1 MTINDTSNYGD
12 YWLEVSNSTVT
23 NLLLTTPDFTIV
35 ARPTSH
41 PDHNALVA
49 LYNSTNG
56 QSWNNNSGWL
66 NNDIPISSWFG
77 ITETNNRVTE
87 INLQNN
93 GMFGS
98 IPSEISQLSM
108 LTRFDVF
115 GNFIDGSIPTE
126 FGSLPNL
133 TWLDFRNNRLTG
145 SIPQELTNLNNL
157 FVMIVSNNNLSGTV
171 PDFTNLTTNGALDF
185 LWIDNNQFV
194 FADFE
199 NEFSTYT
206 IDIGDGFIYN
216 PQQFIDI
223 NRGIAGEIGETII
236 LESTLDLASLGS
248 NLNIDWFD
256 GETFDLLGSGETFD
270 ITINTANDYGSY
282 IYFVT
287 SSTLP
292 GLGLQSQPI
301 TIGPD
306 PSTHPDYDALIAIYN
321 ALDGPNWTDPW
332 DITAPIESW
341 DESFNVT
348 FDPVTNRVTNL
359 DLAARGL
366 SGTIPPEIGDLTEL
380 TNLSFFINDISGEIP
395 VELWS
400 LTNLVQ
406 AFLGAQESQLL
417 TLTNGIPP
425 EIANMQQLEW
435 LNLNGFN
442 YRNRFNQNYS
452 ISQI

>member
-1 MTINDTSNYGD
+1 
-12 YWLEVSNSTVT
+12 
-23 NLLLTTPDFTIV
+23 
-35 ARPTSH
+35 
-41 PDHNALVA
+41 
-49 LYNSTNG
+49 
-56 QSWNNNSGWL
+56 
-66 NNDIPISSWFG
+66 
-77 ITETNNRVTE
+77 
-87 INLQNN
+87 
-93 GMFGS
+93 MFGS